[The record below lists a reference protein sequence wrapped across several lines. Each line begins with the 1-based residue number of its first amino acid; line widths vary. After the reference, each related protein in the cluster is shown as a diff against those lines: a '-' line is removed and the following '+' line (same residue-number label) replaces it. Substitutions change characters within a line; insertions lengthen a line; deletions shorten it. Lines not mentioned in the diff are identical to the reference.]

1 MSDFKEG
8 DKVAY
13 GNSYGSKG
21 WTVSEVVRLTPTQ
34 AILADDSRVRQSDGA
49 VMGRSLIAY
58 PYEDVAKEVEAW
70 RSQVA
75 ERKELRNQQGRVSDA
90 YDKMIRGYFKGY
102 TADQLKQVADAME
115 AAIAAKNN
123 QQENIKS

>member
-1 MSDFKEG
+1 MPDFKQG

-49 VMGRSLIAY
+49 VMGRSLSAY
-58 PYEDVAKEVEAW
+58 PYEDVAEEVEKW
-70 RSQVA
+70 RSRVA
-75 ERKELRNQQGRVSDA
+75 EQKELKNQQRRVSDA
-90 YDKMIRGYFKGY
+90 YDKMIRGFFKGY
-102 TADQLKQVADAME
+102 TADQLKPIADAME
-115 AAIAAKNN
+115 AAIANEIAP
-123 QQENIKS
+123 